1 MITPRSF
8 TPTDDEILCRLARS
22 GATAEA
28 IAIEMDR
35 RAEEIKARAHE
46 LGIALPD

>member
-1 MITPRSF
+1 MMTPRSF
-8 TPTDDEILCRLARS
+8 TPTNDEILRRRARS
-22 GATAEA
+22 EA

-35 RAEEIKARAHE
+35 TAEEIKARAHE

>member
-1 MITPRSF
+1 MITPRTF
-8 TPTDDEILCRLARS
+8 TPTDDEILRRLVRS

-35 RAEEIKARAHE
+35 TAEEIKARAHE